1 MIEIKG
7 QWEQV
12 LTMDDCLRV
21 ISYHLGLEFANK
33 VADLIQEQVPDID
46 DTWSALCQLEE
57 SLSDCG
63 IALFELKHA
72 VKAGAHR

>member
-33 VADLIQEQVPDID
+33 VQALAAVPDRREMADLLSELRCALGDAD
-46 DTWSALCQLEE
+46 DVIN
-57 SLSDCG
+57 SLDKTLNCT
-63 IALFELKHA
+63 
-72 VKAGAHR
+72 